1 MENGIS
7 VRRITGCGPTGCR
20 IRSSRYSVMSSA
32 PVGTSSPVICLRM
45 RASRRAMGTPRVRT
59 PTSARPSTPLLRST
73 ISCAMRVRVR
83 AMRSASITTADLL
96 SGMFT
101 SSRSLRTALKSCMS
115 IPEGILARM
124 LRDVEARV
132 IANTRLSPDY
142 NVIALAA
149 PEIAEATQPGQ
160 FVMVKS
166 ARSADPLLR
175 RPFSVFEVL
184 RSNNRVEGLTLLSK
198 RIGVTTKILYDAV
211 EGDTIACLG
220 PLGRPFD
227 VIDPP
232 AEAWMVA
239 GGVGLAPFATLAET
253 LLARGT
259 KTTLFYGART
269 GAELFYLDWFESRG
283 IRLVLATEDGLT
295 GDRGRVTVPLEREL
309 RELES
314 RTPSPESRSQV
325 MIYAF

>member
-1 MENGIS
+1 
-7 VRRITGCGPTGCR
+7 
-20 IRSSRYSVMSSA
+20 
-32 PVGTSSPVICLRM
+32 
-45 RASRRAMGTPRVRT
+45 
-59 PTSARPSTPLLRST
+59 
-73 ISCAMRVRVR
+73 
-83 AMRSASITTADLL
+83 
-96 SGMFT
+96 
-101 SSRSLRTALKSCMS
+101 
-115 IPEGILARM
+115 M

-132 IANTRLSPDY
+132 ISNTRLSSDY

-166 ARSADPLLR
+166 GRSGDPLLR

-184 RSNNRVEGLTLLSK
+184 RSNNGIEGLTLLSK

-220 PLGRPFD
+220 PLGRPFE

-253 LLARGT
+253 LLGRGT

-269 GAELFYLDWFESRG
+269 GAELFYLDWFKSRG
-283 IRLVLATEDGLT
+283 IKLVLATEDGSI
-295 GDRGRVTVPLEREL
+295 GDRARITAPLEHELKNREA
-309 RELES
+309 R
-314 RTPSPESRSQV
+314 SPQPGAGSLDV
-325 MIYAF
+325 MIYACGPQPMLEAVAHVAAKFRRPSQVSVERTMGCGMGGCYSCVIPVRDGPNGHHNVRSCIGGPVFRGEDVVWD